1 MKLKFNGKLNVPGQA
16 NGDFNCEVEMSADEF
31 NLQIVKAAE
40 NMPQVLDFLGKKID
54 RMVAD
59 QKAMREER
67 LKLDREE
74 FEHRKAMDEKNQYWK
89 EQYEKA
95 QEANEKAYDENCD
108 LRQQINKLKLD
119 LAQEKDE
126 EQEDDD

>member
-31 NLQIVKAAE
+31 NLQVVKAAE
-40 NMPQVLDFLGKKID
+40 NLPQVLDFIGQKID
-54 RMVAD
+54 RVVAD

-74 FEHRKAMDEKNQYWK
+74 FEHRKAMDEKNTYWK
-89 EQYEKA
+89 SQYEKA
-95 QEANEKAYDENCD
+95 QEANEKAYDESCD
-108 LRQQINKLKLD
+108 LRQKLNEAKWELSQ
-119 LAQEKDE
+119 LQAKQK
-126 EQEDDD
+126 DDD